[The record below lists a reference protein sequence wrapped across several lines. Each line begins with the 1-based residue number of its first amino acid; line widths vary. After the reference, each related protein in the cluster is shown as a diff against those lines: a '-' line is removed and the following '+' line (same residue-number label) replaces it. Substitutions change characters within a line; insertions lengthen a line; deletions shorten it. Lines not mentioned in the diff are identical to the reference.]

1 MKNYELYILNKW
13 GEEEYNFF
21 IQSDKSEEEIMA
33 DYRQAIDVLDD
44 KGYHLYIQER
54 TFGDKLPSLQEM
66 LEILGE
72 AEDDYCDFELVHD
85 PNDYEYTPE
94 EAEMLGLVWDPIL
107 NMYI

>member
-1 MKNYELYILNKW
+1 MKNYELAILNQW
-13 GEEEYNFF
+13 GEEEYCFF
-21 IQSDKSEEEIMA
+21 IESDKSEEEIMA
-33 DYRQAIDVLDD
+33 DYRQAIDVLGD
-44 KGYHLYIQER
+44 KGYRLYIQER
-54 TFGDKLPSLQEM
+54 TFGSQLPSLQEM

-72 AEDDYCDFELVHD
+72 ADDDCEYELVHD